1 MNIKNNSGKVMTV
14 LGPIN
19 PNELG
24 NTSTHDHIIIDFE
37 AILNEPL
44 NKSEIHMMDEMIS
57 IENLGWVRFNWSSSK
72 DNLNYT
78 DINLACSELNHF
90 KEAGGK
96 TIVDVTN
103 IGLGRSPEKLKKIS
117 NKTGINIVMG
127 AGFYVELAQTKGYTK
142 DGVEFLY
149 ETIINDINLGV
160 GETQIKSGIIGEVGC
175 SWPWTDNEKL
185 SMQASVL
192 AHKSSGLP
200 LLIHPGRNQYAP
212 LEIIKYIDDLGANLE
227 NVVLGHIDRTIFD
240 FEILKE
246 TAETGVFLN
255 LDLWGHDSPFY
266 PLAPDAY
273 MPGDHERIKMVE
285 FLIDQGF
292 EDSILLAHDICTKH
306 RLKKYGGHGFDHL
319 LNRVVPWMKNR
330 NIEDVII
337 NKMMIK
343 NPQKMLT
350 IK

>member
-1 MNIKNNSGKVMTV
+1 MNSKKNTGKVMTV
-14 LGPIN
+14 LGSIDPS
-19 PNELG
+19 EVG
-24 NTSTHDHIIIDFE
+24 NTSTHDHIIIEFE

-44 NKSEIHMMDEMIS
+44 NKSEIKMMDEKIS
-57 IENLGWVRFNWSSSK
+57 LENLGWVRFNWSSSK
-72 DNLNYT
+72 DNLKYN
-78 DINLACSELNHF
+78 DVNLAINELNHY
-90 KEAGGK
+90 KVAGGK

-103 IGLGRSPEKLKKIS
+103 IGLGRNPEKLKEIS

-127 AGFYVELAQTKGYTK
+127 AGYYVELAQHKGYAK
-142 DGVEFLY
+142 DGIEFLY

-160 GETQIKSGIIGEVGC
+160 GQTNIKSGIIGEVGC
-175 SWPWTDNEKL
+175 SWPWTNNEKL
-185 SMQASVL
+185 SMEASVL

-200 LLIHPGRNQYAP
+200 LLIHPGRNQFAP
-212 LEIIKYIDDLGANLE
+212 LEIIKYIDDLGADLK

-266 PLAPDAY
+266 PLAPETY
-273 MPGDHERIKMVE
+273 MPGDHERIKMIE

-292 EDSILLAHDICTKH
+292 EDTILLAHDICTKH

-319 LNRVVPWMKNR
+319 LTRVVPWMKNR
-330 NIEDVII
+330 KIEDKII
-337 NKMMIK
+337 NKMMIQ

>member
-1 MNIKNNSGKVMTV
+1 MNSKKNTGKVMTV
-14 LGPIN
+14 LGSIDPS
-19 PNELG
+19 EVG
-24 NTSTHDHIIIDFE
+24 NTSTHDHIIIEFE

-44 NKSEIHMMDEMIS
+44 NKSEIKMMDEKIS
-57 IENLGWVRFNWSSSK
+57 LENLGWVRFNWSSSK
-72 DNLNYT
+72 DNLKYN
-78 DINLACSELNHF
+78 DINLATSELNYY
-90 KEAGGK
+90 KVAGGK

-103 IGLGRSPEKLKKIS
+103 IGLGRNPEKLKEIS

-127 AGFYVELAQTKGYTK
+127 AGYYVELAQQKGYAK
-142 DGVEFLY
+142 DGIEFLY

-160 GETQIKSGIIGEVGC
+160 GQTNIKSGIIGEVGC
-175 SWPWTDNEKL
+175 SWPWTNNEKL
-185 SMQASVL
+185 SMEASVL

-200 LLIHPGRNQYAP
+200 LLIHPGRNQFAP
-212 LEIIKYIDDLGANLE
+212 LEIIKYIDDLGADLK

-266 PLAPDAY
+266 PLAPETY
-273 MPGDHERIKMVE
+273 MPGDHERIKMIE

-319 LNRVVPWMKNR
+319 LTRVVPWMKNR
-330 NIEDVII
+330 KIEDKII
-337 NKMMIK
+337 NKMMIQ

>member
-192 AHKSSGLP
+192 AHKNSGLP

>member
-1 MNIKNNSGKVMTV
+1 MNSKNNTGKVMTV

-19 PNELG
+19 PSELG
-24 NTSTHDHIIIDFE
+24 NTSTHDHIIIEFE

-44 NKSEIHMMDEMIS
+44 NKSEIKMMDEKVS
-57 IENLGWVRFNWSSSK
+57 LENLGWVRFNWSSSK
-72 DNLNYT
+72 DNLKYT
-78 DINLACSELNHF
+78 DINLACSELNHY
-90 KEAGGK
+90 KDAGGK

-103 IGLGRSPEKLKKIS
+103 IGLGRNPEKLKEIS

-127 AGFYVELAQTKGYTK
+127 AGFYVELAQQKGYTK
-142 DGVEFLY
+142 DGIEFLY

-160 GETQIKSGIIGEVGC
+160 GQTNIKSGIIGEVGC
-175 SWPWTDNEKL
+175 SWPWTNNEKL
-185 SMQASVL
+185 SMEASVL
-192 AHKSSGLP
+192 AHKNSGLP
-200 LLIHPGRNQYAP
+200 LLIHPGRNQFAP
-212 LEIIKYIDDLGANLE
+212 LEIIKYIDDLGADLK

-266 PLAPDAY
+266 PLAPETY

-292 EDSILLAHDICTKH
+292 EDTILLAHDICTKH
-306 RLKKYGGHGFDHL
+306 RLKRYGGHGFDHL
-319 LNRVVPWMKNR
+319 LTKVVPWMKTR
-330 NIEDVII
+330 NIENKII
-337 NKMMIK
+337 NKMMIQ